1 MCFEFILM
9 SGISEGKKKPG
20 SVGELKAHDND
31 DDDDDDDD
39 NLFLWNG

>member
-1 MCFEFILM
+1 M

-20 SVGELKAHDND
+20 SVGELNAHD

-39 NLFLWNG
+39 EWFLWNGWPTKGV

>member
-1 MCFEFILM
+1 M

-20 SVGELKAHDND
+20 SVGELNAHD

-39 NLFLWNG
+39 EWFLWNG

>member
-1 MCFEFILM
+1 M

-20 SVGELKAHDND
+20 SVGELKAHD

>member
-1 MCFEFILM
+1 M

-20 SVGELKAHDND
+20 SVGELKAHDD

>member
-1 MCFEFILM
+1 M

-20 SVGELKAHDND
+20 SVGELKAHD
-31 DDDDDDDD
+31 DDDDDDD